1 MSTYNEASQF
11 KQMLKGIVDEM
22 IDNHPLVKAAI
33 KVKKAVV
40 WDNPNTQ
47 DKTVK
52 VKFLP
57 DLFNNEIEPIELPYN
72 PNMQSYLQ
80 TATLQQD
87 TVSVWYYQSLNNG
100 IVMQDGGWTK

>member
-1 MSTYNEASQF
+1 MSTYGEASQL

-22 IDNHPLVKAAI
+22 IENHPLVKSAI
-33 KVKKAVV
+33 KVKKAVI

-57 DLFNNEIEPIELPYN
+57 DLFNKEIEPIELPYN
-72 PNMQSYLQ
+72 PKMQSYLQ
-80 TATLQQD
+80 TATLQQ
-87 TVSVWYYQSLNNG
+87 TPVSVWYYQSLSNG
-100 IVMQDGGWTK
+100 IVMQDDGWKI